1 MRRASFAL
9 WLRQALNLPRMPL
22 RERIEGAKCRYK
34 NDTFIIR
41 ILMMMDAFNPQRT
54 ADGLMH
60 RLQRALGPR
69 QGFRGLA
76 DGLAPMA
83 V

>member
-1 MRRASFAL
+1 
-9 WLRQALNLPRMPL
+9 MPL

-34 NDTFIIR
+34 NDTITR
-41 ILMMMDAFNPQRT
+41 ILVMMDAFQSPT

-76 DGLAPMA
+76 DELAPMA

>member
-1 MRRASFAL
+1 
-9 WLRQALNLPRMPL
+9 MPL

-34 NDTFIIR
+34 SDALLVYSPTFEEV
-41 ILMMMDAFNPQRT
+41 MMDAFNPQRT

-69 QGFRGLA
+69 QGFRGLV
-76 DGLAPMA
+76 DELAPMA